1 MMRIISIIKI
11 LTVGLI
17 LTACESPLGSVATVA
32 PSFQPGLQTADPYL
46 LVYISP
52 VVYSIHSA
60 ITPNIPTQSGGTI
73 ASYSVTPSLPSGLS
87 LDPATG
93 IISGTPSVILSG
105 TTYTITGT
113 NAAGFVNANLEISVH
128 DTAPAIAYSGSPF
141 TFSAGIA
148 ISAQTP
154 TSTGGTITSC
164 SAFPTLPNGL
174 SISSNCVISGTPTTF
189 QASTMY
195 TITANNSGG
204 NGTATISLTVNDT
217 APILTFSG
225 SPFIFTKNTAISTQ
239 NPTNSGGLATSC
251 STSPA
256 LPSGLT
262 LNSNC
267 SISGTP
273 TAIQSATNY
282 TLTGTNTGGS
292 GSTLISIRV
301 NDVVPAIS
309 YSGSPFTFS
318 KNVAI
323 SAVSVM
329 NSGGTIL
336 SCTSSPSL
344 PAGLS
349 LSATCGISGTPTSAQ
364 AAANYSISAT
374 NTGGT
379 GMVTISIAVNDS
391 LPALSYA
398 GSPLTFSK
406 NTAITTQTPSNSGGT
421 VVSCTSTPAL
431 PAGLSLSATCG
442 ISGTPSAN
450 QAATNYTIHSTNT
463 GGTSAVIISITIND
477 TIPVLTYTG
486 SPFIFS
492 KNSAI
497 SVQTPTNSGGTTVS
511 CSANPTLPA
520 GLSISNA
527 CVISGTPTVPQAST
541 NYIISA
547 VNTGGTGTVTI
558 AIAINDIAPAISF
571 SGSPFTF
578 GTAAISSQT
587 PTNSGGAITGCAS
600 VPTLPV
606 GLSLSSA
613 CVISGTPTSAQSST
627 AYTISATN
635 TGGSGTASI
644 AITINSTPTLT
655 AISMNAG
662 TVGNTITLTGTN
674 FVTGL
679 TIQIGTTNCTT
690 STFVSST
697 SATCVVPAA
706 SAIATVNV
714 VLTNPSAQ
722 SATLTNA
729 FTHLMDA
736 KFWFRGDHASTT
748 GGLVDTWT
756 DLTGNGFSATGTTTT
771 RPTLT
776 ASVANLNN
784 LPALTFNGTSSIL
797 DQISAANVT
806 KNIAGISWAAALTT
820 ADNTAVQQGV
830 WSYSTNTAG
839 STRFAALMNDTNAG
853 TQICDASGF
862 ISTSG
867 RKIDGGATWYMC
879 KANAIPAN
887 NAGFIASGDLNFT
900 ANTANT
906 IYDGTTVGS
915 SSAATFNGSTLN
927 TSSTASA
934 AAKIGAGST
943 GARYFKG
950 NIAEM
955 VFYTYHIG
963 ATNRQALE
971 NYLKTRYGL

>member
-1 MMRIISIIKI
+1 
-11 LTVGLI
+11 
-17 LTACESPLGSVATVA
+17 
-32 PSFQPGLQTADPYL
+32 
-46 LVYISP
+46 
-52 VVYSIHSA
+52 
-60 ITPNIPTQSGGTI
+60 
-73 ASYSVTPSLPSGLS
+73 
-87 LDPATG
+87 
-93 IISGTPSVILSG
+93 
-105 TTYTITGT
+105 
-113 NAAGFVNANLEISVH
+113 
-128 DTAPAIAYSGSPF
+128 
-141 TFSAGIA
+141 
-148 ISAQTP
+148 
-154 TSTGGTITSC
+154 
-164 SAFPTLPNGL
+164 
-174 SISSNCVISGTPTTF
+174 
-189 QASTMY
+189 
-195 TITANNSGG
+195 
-204 NGTATISLTVNDT
+204 
-217 APILTFSG
+217 
-225 SPFIFTKNTAISTQ
+225 
-239 NPTNSGGLATSC
+239 
-251 STSPA
+251 
-256 LPSGLT
+256 
-262 LNSNC
+262 
-267 SISGTP
+267 
-273 TAIQSATNY
+273 
-282 TLTGTNTGGS
+282 
-292 GSTLISIRV
+292 
-301 NDVVPAIS
+301 
-309 YSGSPFTFS
+309 
-318 KNVAI
+318 
-323 SAVSVM
+323 M

-349 LSATCGISGTPTSAQ
+349 LSATCGISGTPTSVQ

-398 GSPLTFSK
+398 GSPFTFSK
-406 NTAITTQTPSNSGGT
+406 NTAITAQTPSNSGGT

-463 GGTSAVIISITIND
+463 GGTSAVIISVTINDIIPALTYSGSPFTFAKNNAISAQIPTNSGGTVISCTSLPTLPTGLSLSATCGISGTPSVIQAATNYTISATNTGGTSTATISISVND
-477 TIPVLTYTG
+477 TIPALTYSG
-486 SPFIFS
+486 SPFSFS
-492 KNSAI
+492 KSNAI
-497 SVQTPTNSGGTTVS
+497 SAQTPTNSGGTTVS

-527 CVISGTPTVPQAST
+527 CVISGTPTVLQAST

-547 VNTGGTGTVTI
+547 FNSGGTGTVTI
-558 AIAINDIAPAISF
+558 AIAVNDIAPAITF

-587 PTNSGGAITGCAS
+587 PTNSGGAITSCAS

-635 TGGSGTASI
+635 TGGTGTASI
-644 AITINSTPTLT
+644 AITINSMPTLT

-674 FVTGL
+674 FSTGL

-736 KFWFRGDHASTT
+736 KFWFRGDHASAT

-797 DQISAANVT
+797 DQISAASVT
-806 KNIAGISWAAALTT
+806 RNIAGISWAAALTT

-839 STRFAALMNDTNAG
+839 STRFAALMNDTNTG

-887 NAGFIASGDLNFT
+887 NAGFVASGNFNFT
-900 ANTANT
+900 TNTANT
-906 IYDGTTVGS
+906 TYDGTTVGAS
-915 SSAATFNGSTLN
+915 STATYNGSGLN
-927 TSSTASA
+927 TSNTASA
-934 AAKIGAGST
+934 AVKVGAAST
-943 GARYFKG
+943 GSRFFKG
-950 NIAEM
+950 NIAEI
-955 VFYTYHIG
+955 VFYAYDIG
-963 ATNRQALE
+963 TTNRQALE